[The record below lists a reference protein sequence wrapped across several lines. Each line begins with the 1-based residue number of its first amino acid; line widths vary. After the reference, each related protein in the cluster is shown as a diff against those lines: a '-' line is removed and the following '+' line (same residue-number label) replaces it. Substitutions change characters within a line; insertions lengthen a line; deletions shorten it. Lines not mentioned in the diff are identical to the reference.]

1 MRVFRLGFLSLVAV
15 SLSACFGDASNLK
28 VGSMAPLV
36 QTKTLA
42 NVNGD
47 LSKITTYRYP
57 DKRMYQYSVDD
68 ALKLGK
74 PVVLEFATPAHCTQ
88 CDKQLQLLKAVLDKY
103 EDDVV
108 FLHMDQYKNP
118 EAFKAYKV
126 LGDPWTFVIDQNQV
140 VRYKLAGRLLYGE
153 IDALIKDVLKIPA
166 RAAPANSTPAK
177 SAEIAAAG

>member
-1 MRVFRLGFLSLVAV
+1 MRVFRNCFLLLLVV
-15 SLSACFGDASNLK
+15 SLNACFGDASKLK
-28 VGSMAPLV
+28 VGSVAPII

-42 NVNGD
+42 DVNGD

-57 DKRMYQYSVDD
+57 DTRMYQYSVDE

-103 EDDVV
+103 EDEVI
-108 FLHMDQYKNP
+108 FLHLDQYQNP
-118 EAFKAYKV
+118 EAYKAYKV

-166 RAAPANSTPAK
+166 QEAAPQKIT
-177 SAEIAAAG
+177 AAG